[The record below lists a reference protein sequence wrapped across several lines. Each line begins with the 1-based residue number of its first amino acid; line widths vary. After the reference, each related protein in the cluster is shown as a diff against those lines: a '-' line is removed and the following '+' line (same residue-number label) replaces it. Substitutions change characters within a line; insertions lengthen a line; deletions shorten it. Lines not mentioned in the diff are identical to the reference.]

1 MLLWIECTQSLLNSS
16 SFLPQVERDMVLW
29 NNKAF
34 KTKPLLAGTK
44 SDELLVKFRRW
55 YSQFYSTEPP
65 EKVKPAD
72 LTWWWWWFHTL
83 PQFLP
88 SAISSNC
95 MIRVFCRQLFS
106 KARSGCFVCMWKP
119 LEFNLFYMIFLIHL
133 DILKILF
140 LIMLWKWF
148 IHNTH
153 VHGILNVSSGWLS
166 V

>member
-1 MLLWIECTQSLLNSS
+1 MPKNVKDNVKHSFSASNSHLWSPQTHNNYTECCCGFNVLNYILNSS

-29 NNKAF
+29 NNKAI

-65 EKVKPAD
+65 EKVKPVD
-72 LTWWWWWFHTL
+72 LSWWWWFHTL

-95 MIRVFCRQLFS
+95 MIRVFCRQLFQ
-106 KARSGCFVCMWKP
+106 
-119 LEFNLFYMIFLIHL
+119 
-133 DILKILF
+133 
-140 LIMLWKWF
+140 
-148 IHNTH
+148 
-153 VHGILNVSSGWLS
+153 
-166 V
+166 

>member
-1 MLLWIECTQSLLNSS
+1 
-16 SFLPQVERDMVLW
+16 MVCLGNEIPVNVQW
-29 NNKAF
+29 SVYVHF
-34 KTKPLLAGTK
+34 
-44 SDELLVKFRRW
+44 

-65 EKVKPAD
+65 KKVKPVD
-72 LTWWWWWFHTL
+72 LSWWWWWFHTL

-95 MIRVFCRQLFS
+95 MIRVFCRQFFS

-119 LEFNLFYMIFLIHL
+119 LEFNLFYMILLIQL
-133 DILKILF
+133 DILKNLF

-166 V
+166 VKISSFWKLRLPFE